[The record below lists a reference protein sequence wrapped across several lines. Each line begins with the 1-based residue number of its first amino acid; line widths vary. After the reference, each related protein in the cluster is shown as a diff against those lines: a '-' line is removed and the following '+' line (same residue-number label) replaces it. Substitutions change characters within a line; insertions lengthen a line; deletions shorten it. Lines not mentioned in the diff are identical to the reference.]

1 MQNCVVYIN
10 SDKGDKSLN
19 GMLLNH
25 PYMLIASTCIA
36 FTFVNL
42 KYNVPVKK
50 IK

>member
-1 MQNCVVYIN
+1 MRNCVVYIN

-25 PYMLIASTCIA
+25 PNRLASTCIA
-36 FTFVNL
+36 FTSFNL
-42 KYNVPVKK
+42 KYKNVQ